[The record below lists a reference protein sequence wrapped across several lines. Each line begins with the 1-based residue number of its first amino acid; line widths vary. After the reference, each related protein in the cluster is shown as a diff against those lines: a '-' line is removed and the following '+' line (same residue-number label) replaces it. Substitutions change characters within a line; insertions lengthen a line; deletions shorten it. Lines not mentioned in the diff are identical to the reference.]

1 MQELNILFPVSG
13 IETQIWLPPLVAFV
27 VSLFTSMVGI
37 SGAILLL
44 PFQVSVLGYTTPSVS
59 ATNLVYNLVAIP
71 GGVYRYWKEGRMA
84 WPLVWVILAGSLPG
98 TVAGW
103 WLHVHHLPEPGLF
116 IVFVGA
122 VLLLVALQVLMST
135 GQASRQPGKLTNNST
150 IATRSISIRKIELGF
165 QDQNYTFSTGGMFA
179 LALVVGIIGG
189 AYGIGGGAII
199 APFCIGLFRLPVY
212 IVAGAALVGTLVT
225 SAFGIALYALLPAPA
240 DVPTDP
246 DWLLGLLFG
255 AGGFAGI
262 YAGARLQ
269 KFVPEK
275 LLKSGLGIFLLVL
288 ALNYLL
294 N

>member
-98 TVAGW
+98 TLAGW

-122 VLLLVALQVLMST
+122 VLLLVALQVLMGI
-135 GQASRQPGKLTNNST
+135 GQASRPPGQLTNNST
-150 IATRSISIRKIELGF
+150 IATRSISIRRIELGF

-240 DVPTDP
+240 DMPTDP

-269 KFVPEK
+269 KYVPEK
-275 LLKSGLGIFLLVL
+275 LLKTGLGIFLLVL

>member
-1 MQELNILFPVSG
+1 LQELNILFPVSG

-98 TVAGW
+98 TLAGW

-122 VLLLVALQVLMST
+122 VLLLVALQVLMGI
-135 GQASRQPGKLTNNST
+135 GQASRPPGQLTNNST
-150 IATRSISIRKIELGF
+150 IATRSISIRRIELGF
-165 QDQNYTFSTGGMFA
+165 QDQNYKFSTGGMFA

-240 DVPTDP
+240 DMPTDP

-269 KFVPEK
+269 KYVPEK
-275 LLKSGLGIFLLVL
+275 LLKTGLGIFLLVL

>member
-98 TVAGW
+98 TLAGW

-122 VLLLVALQVLMST
+122 VLLLVGVQVLMST
-135 GQASRQPGKLTNNST
+135 GQASRPLGQLTNNST
-150 IATRSISIRKIELGF
+150 IATRSISIRRIELGF

-240 DVPTDP
+240 DMPTDP

-262 YAGARLQ
+262 YAGAWLQ
-269 KFVPEK
+269 KYVPEK
-275 LLKSGLGIFLLVL
+275 LLKTGLGIFLLAL

>member
-98 TVAGW
+98 TLAGW
-103 WLHVHHLPEPGLF
+103 WLHVHHLPETGLF

-135 GQASRQPGKLTNNST
+135 GQASRSPGLLTNNST
-150 IATRSISIRKIELGF
+150 IATRSISIRRIELGF

-275 LLKSGLGIFLLVL
+275 MLKTGLGIFLLVL

>member
-1 MQELNILFPVSG
+1 LQELNILFPVSG

-98 TVAGW
+98 TLAGW

-122 VLLLVALQVLMST
+122 VLLLVALQVLMGI
-135 GQASRQPGKLTNNST
+135 GQASRPPGQLTNNST
-150 IATRSISIRKIELGF
+150 IATRSISIRRIELGF

-240 DVPTDP
+240 DMPTDP

-269 KFVPEK
+269 KYVPEK
-275 LLKSGLGIFLLVL
+275 LLKTGLGIFLLVL

>member
-98 TVAGW
+98 TLAGW

-116 IVFVGA
+116 IVFVGS
-122 VLLLVALQVLMST
+122 VLLLVALQVLMGI
-135 GQASRQPGKLTNNST
+135 GQASRPPGQLTNNST
-150 IATRSISIRKIELGF
+150 IATRSISIRRIELGF

-240 DVPTDP
+240 EMPTDP

-269 KFVPEK
+269 KYIPEK
-275 LLKSGLGIFLLVL
+275 LLKTGLGIFLLVL

>member
-98 TVAGW
+98 TLAGW
-103 WLHVHHLPEPGLF
+103 WLHVHHLPETGLF

-122 VLLLVALQVLMST
+122 VLLLVAIQVLMGI
-135 GQASRQPGKLTNNST
+135 GQASRPPGQLTNNST
-150 IATRSISIRKIELGF
+150 IATRSISIRRIELGF

-240 DVPTDP
+240 DMPTDP

-269 KFVPEK
+269 KYVPEK
-275 LLKSGLGIFLLVL
+275 LLKTGLGIFLLVL